1 MAQIYPMTLIAKKK
15 LKEELAYLKYE
26 KQKEIN
32 EEIKHLRGFWDFSED
47 VSFKAMLEQQSL
59 LKERIRIIEEML
71 DNAEIIDPKIEQS
84 SKVMIGNT
92 VTFMEIPDGEEET
105 YTIVGIIDADP
116 AEHKISTDS
125 PIGKALLGSKV
136 NDTIFINTPSGKIKV
151 QVVDIL

>member
-1 MAQIYPMTLIAKKK
+1 
-15 LKEELAYLKYE
+15 
-26 KQKEIN
+26 
-32 EEIKHLRGFWDFSED
+32 
-47 VSFKAMLEQQSL
+47 
-59 LKERIRIIEEML
+59 ML